1 MGSTLEI
8 NDTLQL
14 TRAQGFPSELLNLE
28 THTRAPVTAAQFA
41 GRVFSFHDKE
51 GVRYFHTDPVRV
63 YLVEN
68 RGGKWIFWG
77 KAMVQSFTVAK
88 TPDGAWSTSGT
99 FTLAEIFPPDYQRL
113 FTIGESPKGKS
124 WFAE

>member
-14 TRAQGFPSELLNLE
+14 TRAQGFPGDVLDFE
-28 THTRAPVTAAQFA
+28 THRRTPITAHSLA
-41 GRVFSFHDKE
+41 GRLFAFHGKE

-68 RGGKWIFWG
+68 IDGKWRFWG
-77 KAMVQSFTVAK
+77 KALVQSFTVAK
-88 TPDGAWSTSGT
+88 DAEGRWATAGT
-99 FTLAEIFPPDYQRL
+99 YTIAEVFAPDYQRL

-124 WFAE
+124 WFSS